1 MNAFEHI
8 FAIVTYLI
16 AVVVVRKIH
25 RFDQRA
31 QSIRFVDFL
40 LELSQN
46 FEHLFVR
53 HGAMNLLGLFQLKLT
68 VVESSCRHAT
78 PRKGAV
84 IFEIESIIFIFLDIF
99 SADRGLSFVVVA
111 ASVAFNNGSSILLLL
126 LCRCRT
132 LRTLTRT
139 GLLLTNTTRFL
150 RRRRGVRLTYQ
161 LLLRFQQIFSSRLL
175 LAFANLSVLFRY
187 FQRVQQNVLF
197 HRRVFF

>member
-1 MNAFEHI
+1 
-8 FAIVTYLI
+8 
-16 AVVVVRKIH
+16 
-25 RFDQRA
+25 
-31 QSIRFVDFL
+31 
-40 LELSQN
+40 
-46 FEHLFVR
+46 
-53 HGAMNLLGLFQLKLT
+53 MNLLGLFQLKLT

-99 SADRGLSFVVVA
+99 SADRGLSFVVA

-161 LLLRFQQIFSSRLL
+161 LLLRLQQIFSSRLL